1 MRMLYGDL
9 GEKSETQC
17 GIRPRVSSDYPK
29 PLCRGDC
36 GLVLFWR
43 MEDTDLVVLIR
54 EARR

>member
-17 GIRPRVSSDYPK
+17 GISPRVSSDYPK

-36 GLVLFWR
+36 GLVPFWR